1 MSSNSLRIVIADN
14 ESIIRM
20 DLRELLMEAGHE
32 VVAEAGDGRQAIDL
46 ARRHRPDLVIMDIK
60 MPEMDGLTAAKVI
73 SDEKIAPVLLLTAY
87 SQKEIVDKA
96 KESGVLAYLVKPV
109 KEENLF
115 PAMEIAMS
123 RFQEFM
129 SLEQELEDLKTSLEA
144 RKLLDRAKGV
154 LMDAHGLTESE
165 AQALL
170 LAGLPSAATELGLGA
185 ASTSARLKLLAAVPD
200 ALREDADRVASRL
213 HIDPVDWYRRAAPPA
228 HLQAVAHAV
237 WHQRVLAMRYD
248 SWTGVRDRV
257 VKPLGLVLKAG
268 VWYMVALPQD
278 GKQARTYRLSGIQA
292 LQFAKNSFAY
302 PRKFRLVE
310 FWQEATRRFESEI
323 YRDAALLRANPRGL
337 KKLADMSAAVN
348 EAVLRTAVPEGDD
361 GEGQRVRVPIESIEH
376 ACGQFLGAGAD
387 IEVLEPEALRARLRE
402 VTAVLQRRY
411 ARASPGGLAGT
422 TPSRRLE

>member
-165 AQALL
+165 AYRRIQQYSMAKRKSIKAVAQAIV
-170 LAGLPSAATELGLGA
+170 AA
-185 ASTSARLKLLAAVPD
+185 ASR
-200 ALREDADRVASRL
+200 SR
-213 HIDPVDWYRRAAPPA
+213 
-228 HLQAVAHAV
+228 
-237 WHQRVLAMRYD
+237 
-248 SWTGVRDRV
+248 
-257 VKPLGLVLKAG
+257 
-268 VWYMVALPQD
+268 
-278 GKQARTYRLSGIQA
+278 
-292 LQFAKNSFAY
+292 
-302 PRKFRLVE
+302 
-310 FWQEATRRFESEI
+310 
-323 YRDAALLRANPRGL
+323 
-337 KKLADMSAAVN
+337 
-348 EAVLRTAVPEGDD
+348 
-361 GEGQRVRVPIESIEH
+361 
-376 ACGQFLGAGAD
+376 
-387 IEVLEPEALRARLRE
+387 
-402 VTAVLQRRY
+402 
-411 ARASPGGLAGT
+411 
-422 TPSRRLE
+422 